1 MRVIAINKFEYA
13 NKVRQAGEEFE
24 IESESDAKIL
34 SLAKQI
40 VVKPSAVPPMT
51 TENAAPLT
59 PSKTETRAMK
69 AEEEPTAKPGSLPE
83 KRKRYLR
90 RDMRAE
96 E

>member
-13 NKVRQAGEEFE
+13 NKLRLAGEEFE

-40 VVKPSAVPPMT
+40 VVKPSGPMT
-51 TENAAPLT
+51 TQNADPLT
-59 PSKTETRAMK
+59 PSKTETRAVK
-69 AEEEPTAKPGSLPE
+69 AEDEPTAKPGSLPE